1 MYRKPA
7 SPGVLVGV
15 PSGPY
20 AGGSKL
26 VDAAKLP
33 RAARQR
39 LADVL
44 TGRAE
49 PTPIVHEH
57 PRGLAS
63 RFRAT
68 WAASLAVFALTSL
81 IAIGFADPRAE
92 WAYQPRALIAGYAA
106 AAMLLAFSLL
116 SLYRR
121 RSLASGGALVPG
133 RYLLPLDVVEVPPE
147 DASGDQVIV
156 VTPLGD
162 ARDARIRRASRN
174 GELVLGLEGGGELLF
189 TLRTEAEGEHAL
201 RRLEHSQSL
210 LEELTYSHELE
221 KALANDAFFDLRVDA
236 SWSSLAP
243 SGPVSGAKRRRRA
256 FLHGS
261 LATAGA
267 LLVGSALGWGA
278 FVGRGWACDRALY
291 LRALRIGT
299 TESLDGYLVRGTS
312 HRGEAI
318 ALRDRL
324 EEQRAELARAA
335 AQSRARTRS
344 GFESPPRSEW
354 ELTPAEAAARGGSTE
369 SCLASVRAR
378 ASTTHPEV
386 TSIMVGLVARAR
398 RTGDP
403 VIPVRV
409 DAHVGPR
416 PADVPESDHI
426 ARAARMI
433 GAFERIFSET
443 CPASLVKFVVRPGSI
458 GDVSGVGAP
467 GLDVKIDV
475 TWPSA
480 PTWSC
485 ESHDTSSRC
494 SLRKRPGLA
503 VHAPTFAFEVALHGE
518 AINDAASFRLTMP
531 PPDAPPSSVRPRSL
545 FVVPSETSGATLD
558 ANVYPLLT
566 ARAFDRLY
574 DELYGL
580 FFRGDPR
587 VPLRLDD
594 E

>member
-15 PSGPY
+15 LSGAY

-26 VDAAKLP
+26 VDAAKLS

-49 PTPIVHEH
+49 PIPILHEH

-63 RFRAT
+63 RFRAS
-68 WAASLAVFALTSL
+68 WGASLAVFALTSL
-81 IAIGFADPRAE
+81 TAIGFADPRAA

-106 AAMLLAFSLL
+106 GAMLLVFSLL

-121 RSLASGGALVPG
+121 RALASGGALVPG

-147 DASGDQVIV
+147 DASGDQVLV

-162 ARDARIRRASRN
+162 AREARLRSGPQRN
-174 GELVLGLEGGGELLF
+174 TELALVFERGAELVFALQSA
-189 TLRTEAEGEHAL
+189 AEGSHAL

-221 KALANDAFFDLRVDA
+221 KALANDAFFDIRVDT
-236 SWSSLAP
+236 SWSSLVP

-261 LATAGA
+261 LASAGA
-267 LLVGSALGWGA
+267 VLVGGILGWGA
-278 FVGRGWACDRALY
+278 FVGRGWASDRALY
-291 LRALRIGT
+291 LRALRTGT
-299 TESLDGYLVRGTS
+299 TESLDAYLVRGTS
-312 HRGEAI
+312 YRGEATT
-318 ALRDRL
+318 LRERL

-335 AQSRARTRS
+335 AQSRSRTRS
-344 GFESPPRSEW
+344 GFESTPRSEW
-354 ELTPAEAAARGGSTE
+354 ELTPAESAARGDSTE
-369 SCLASVRAR
+369 GCLASVRAR

-386 TSIMVGLVARAR
+386 TGIMVWLVARAR

-409 DAHVGPR
+409 DARLGPR
-416 PADVPESDHI
+416 PTDVPDSDHE
-426 ARAARMI
+426 ARVARMI
-433 GAFERIFSET
+433 EAFERIFSET
-443 CPASLVKFVVRPGSI
+443 CPASLVKFVVRNGSG
-458 GDVSGVGAP
+458 GDVGAVGAP

-475 TWPSA
+475 TWPAA
-480 PTWSC
+480 PTWPC

-494 SLRKRPGLA
+494 SLRSRAGLA
-503 VHAPTFAFEVALHGE
+503 IHAPTIAFAVALHGE
-518 AINDAASFRLTMP
+518 AINDVASFRLTMP
-531 PPDAPPSSVRPRSL
+531 PPEAPPVAVRPRSL
-545 FVVPSETSGATLD
+545 FVVGRESD
-558 ANVYPLLT
+558 VYPLLT

-587 VPLRLDD
+587 VPLRVD
-594 E
+594 EE